1 MTGLTFHLNK
11 NSESTLNGQS
21 SFGWPEIAVTGR
33 AIWRVER
40 SARERRPEHIDD
52 TEATT
57 DYYEYMLHCVCTT
70 SRGDLEYT
78 SIIESE
84 FEEEVAHG
92 IYTLTTFEDNHD
104 DPSKDGHRADRP

>member
-92 IYTLTTFEDNHD
+92 IYTLT